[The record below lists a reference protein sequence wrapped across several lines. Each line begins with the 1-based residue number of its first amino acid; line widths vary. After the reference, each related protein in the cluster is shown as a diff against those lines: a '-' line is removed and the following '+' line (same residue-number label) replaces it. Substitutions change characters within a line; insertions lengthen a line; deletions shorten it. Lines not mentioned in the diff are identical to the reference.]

1 MNILVIDDDKIVA
14 MSLKTILEASGSIK
28 VLAMGEN
35 GKQAV
40 ELYEKYNPD
49 VLLMDIRMDGMTGLE
64 AGEIILKNTRMQKF
78 FFLPHFP
85 MMNIS

>member
-14 MSLKTILEASGSIK
+14 MSLKTILEAGGNIK

-40 ELYEKYNPD
+40 ELYEKYSPD
-49 VLLMDIRMDGMTGLE
+49 VLLMDIRMEGMSGLE
-64 AGEIILKNTRMQKF
+64 AGEIILKKHRDARILYLTTF
-78 FFLPHFP
+78 
-85 MMNIS
+85 SDDE